1 LESCELDNSSN
12 SYLQGEERIRVKEGG
27 AMVKKLVKTL
37 YVLVCAVL
45 IFQLVGCG
53 TLMYPERRGQ
63 KSGRI
68 DAGVAV
74 LDGIGLLFF
83 IIPGI
88 IAYAVDFSN
97 GTIYL
102 PGTTRGSLD
111 LKNIKQVKFDPKHYT
126 NATIEKII
134 QEETGY
140 AVKLNQDNMK
150 ISRLKSID
158 DMMMRFAEVLP
169 GIKNNRIALSM
180 K

>member
-1 LESCELDNSSN
+1 
-12 SYLQGEERIRVKEGG
+12 
-27 AMVKKLVKTL
+27 MVKKLVKTL

-45 IFQLVGCG
+45 IVQMAGCG

-63 KSGRI
+63 RGGRI

-83 IIPGI
+83 IIPGV

-102 PGTTRGSLD
+102 PGTSRSSLD
-111 LKNIKQVKFDPKHYT
+111 VKDIKQVKFDSKHY
-126 NATIEKII
+126 NAATIEKII
-134 QEETGY
+134 KRETGY
-140 AVKLNQDNMK
+140 AVKLSQDNIEVYK
-150 ISRLKSID
+150 LKSLD
-158 DMMMRFAEVLP
+158 DMMVRFTEVLP

>member
-1 LESCELDNSSN
+1 
-12 SYLQGEERIRVKEGG
+12 
-27 AMVKKLVKTL
+27 MVKKLVKTL

-45 IFQLVGCG
+45 IVQLAGCG

-63 KSGRI
+63 KGGRI

-74 LDGIGLLFF
+74 MDGLCLLLF
-83 IIPGI
+83 IIPGV

-102 PGTTRGSLD
+102 PGTARSSLD
-111 LKNIKQVKFDPKHYT
+111 LKDIKQVKFDPKHYT

-134 QEETGY
+134 KEETGY
-140 AVKLNQDNMK
+140 AVKLNQGNMK
-150 ISRLKSID
+150 ISRLKSTD

-169 GIKNNRIALSM
+169 GIKNNRIVLSM

>member
-1 LESCELDNSSN
+1 
-12 SYLQGEERIRVKEGG
+12 
-27 AMVKKLVKTL
+27 MFKKLVKTL
-37 YVLVCAVL
+37 NVLVCAVL
-45 IFQLVGCG
+45 IVQLAGCG

-63 KSGRI
+63 KGGRI

-74 LDGIGLLFF
+74 MDGLCLLLF
-83 IIPGI
+83 IIPGV

-102 PGTTRGSLD
+102 PGTSRGSLD
-111 LKNIKQVKFDPKHYT
+111 IKDLKQVKFDPKHYT

-134 QEETGY
+134 EEETGY

-150 ISRLKSID
+150 ISRLKSFD

-169 GIKNNRIALSM
+169 GIQNDRIVLSM

>member
-1 LESCELDNSSN
+1 ML
-12 SYLQGEERIRVKEGG
+12 
-27 AMVKKLVKTL
+27 KKIVKTL

-45 IFQLVGCG
+45 IVQLAGCG

-63 KSGRI
+63 RGGRI

-83 IIPGI
+83 LIPGI

-102 PGTTRGSLD
+102 PGTGRGSLD
-111 LKNIKQVKFDPKHYT
+111 LKDIKQVKFDPKHYT
-126 NATIEKII
+126 NAAIEKII
-134 QEETGY
+134 KEETGY
-140 AVKLNQDNMK
+140 VVKLSQENMR
-150 ISRLKSID
+150 ISRLESLD
-158 DMMMRFAEVLP
+158 DMIMRFAEVLP

>member
-1 LESCELDNSSN
+1 M
-12 SYLQGEERIRVKEGG
+12 I
-27 AMVKKLVKTL
+27 KKLLQTL
-37 YVLVCAVL
+37 QVSVCIVL
-45 IFQLVGCG
+45 IAQLAGCG

-63 KSGRI
+63 RGGRI

-83 IIPGI
+83 VIPGI

-126 NATIEKII
+126 NATIEGII
-134 QEETGY
+134 KEESGY
-140 AVKLNQDNMK
+140 AVKLDQDNMQ
-150 ISRLKSID
+150 ISRLGSID
-158 DMMMRFAEVLP
+158 EMIMRFAEVLQ
-169 GIKNNRIALSM
+169 GTKNNRIVLSM

>member
-1 LESCELDNSSN
+1 
-12 SYLQGEERIRVKEGG
+12 
-27 AMVKKLVKTL
+27 MFKKLVKTL

-45 IFQLVGCG
+45 IVQLAGCG

-63 KSGRI
+63 RGGRI

-74 LDGIGLLFF
+74 MDGLCLLFF
-83 IIPGI
+83 IIPGV

-102 PGTTRGSLD
+102 PGTSRGSLD
-111 LKNIKQVKFDPKHYT
+111 LKDIKQVKFDPKHYT

-134 QEETGY
+134 KKETGY

-150 ISRLKSID
+150 ISRLESID

>member
-1 LESCELDNSSN
+1 
-12 SYLQGEERIRVKEGG
+12 
-27 AMVKKLVKTL
+27 MVKKLVKTL

-45 IFQLVGCG
+45 IVQLVGCG

-63 KSGRI
+63 KAGRI
-68 DAGVAV
+68 DVGVAV

-83 IIPGI
+83 LIPGI

-102 PGTTRGSLD
+102 PGTARGSLN
-111 LKNIKQVKFDPKHYT
+111 LKDVKQVKFNPKHYT

-134 QEETGY
+134 KEETGY
-140 AVKLNQDNMK
+140 AVKLNQVNLE

-158 DMMMRFAEVLP
+158 DMMTRFAEVLP

-180 K
+180 E

>member
-1 LESCELDNSSN
+1 
-12 SYLQGEERIRVKEGG
+12 
-27 AMVKKLVKTL
+27 MVKKIVKTL

-45 IFQLVGCG
+45 AVQLAGCG

-63 KSGRI
+63 KGGRI

-102 PGTTRGSLD
+102 PGTARGSLD
-111 LKNIKQVKFDPKHYT
+111 LKDIKQVKFDPKHYT

-134 QEETGY
+134 KEETGY
-140 AVKLNQDNMK
+140 TVKLNQDNMK
-150 ISRLKSID
+150 ISRLNSID
-158 DMMMRFAEVLP
+158 ELMVRFAEVLP

-180 K
+180 E

>member
-1 LESCELDNSSN
+1 LP
-12 SYLQGEERIRVKEGG
+12 EGKSENG
-27 AMVKKLVKTL
+27 GGMVKKLVKSL
-37 YVLVCAVL
+37 YVLVCAIL
-45 IFQLVGCG
+45 IVQLAGCG

-63 KSGRI
+63 KGGRI

-74 LDGIGLLFF
+74 MDGLCLLLF
-83 IIPGI
+83 IIPGV

-102 PGTTRGSLD
+102 PGTAWDPLD
-111 LKNIKQVKFDPKHYT
+111 QADIKQVKFDPKHYT
-126 NATIEKII
+126 NATIERII

-140 AVKLNQDNMK
+140 TVKLGQDNMQ

>member
-1 LESCELDNSSN
+1 ML
-12 SYLQGEERIRVKEGG
+12 
-27 AMVKKLVKTL
+27 KKLMKTL
-37 YVLVCAVL
+37 YVLILAVL
-45 IFQLVGCG
+45 IVQLAGCG

-63 KSGRI
+63 KGGRI

-74 LDGIGLLFF
+74 MDGLCLLLF

-102 PGTTRGSLD
+102 PGTSRGSLD
-111 LKNIKQVKFDPKHYT
+111 LKDIKQVKFDPKHYT

-134 QEETGY
+134 KEETGY
-140 AVKLNQDNMK
+140 AVKLNQDNVK
-150 ISRLKSID
+150 IYRLKSLD

>member
-1 LESCELDNSSN
+1 MFK
-12 SYLQGEERIRVKEGG
+12 QI
-27 AMVKKLVKTL
+27 AKTL
-37 YVLVCAVL
+37 YILICAVL
-45 IFQLVGCG
+45 IVQLAGCG

-63 KSGRI
+63 RAGRI

-83 IIPGI
+83 LIPGV

-102 PGTTRGSLD
+102 PGTARNSLG
-111 LKNIKQVKFDPKHYT
+111 LKDIKQVKFDPKHYL

-134 QEETGY
+134 KEETGH
-140 AVKLNQDNMK
+140 AVKLTQDNIV
-150 ISRLKSID
+150 ISRLESID
-158 DMMMRFAEVLP
+158 DMMLRFSEVLP
-169 GIKNNRIALSM
+169 EMKNDRIALSM